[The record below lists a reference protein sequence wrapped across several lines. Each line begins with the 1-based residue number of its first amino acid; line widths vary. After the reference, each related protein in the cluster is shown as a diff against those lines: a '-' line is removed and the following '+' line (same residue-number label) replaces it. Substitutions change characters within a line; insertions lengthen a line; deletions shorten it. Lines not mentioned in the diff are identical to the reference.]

1 MTGANR
7 GGRAARQVETRAD
20 YTALAAANPAAFLM
34 FLHNNIY
41 ALNALSPLSWAEDKC
56 IFTHTHTHTHM
67 CGTPRHA
74 LSHSALSFMSA
85 AAEA

>member
-56 IFTHTHTHTHM
+56 IFTHTHTHTHTCVALPGM
-67 CGTPRHA
+67 
-74 LSHSALSFMSA
+74 LSHTQLLSFA
-85 AAEA
+85 